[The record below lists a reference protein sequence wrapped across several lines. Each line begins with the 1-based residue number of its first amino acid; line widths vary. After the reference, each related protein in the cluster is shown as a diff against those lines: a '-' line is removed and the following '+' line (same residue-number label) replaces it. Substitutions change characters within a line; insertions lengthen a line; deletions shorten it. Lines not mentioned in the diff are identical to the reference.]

1 VSANMELRK
10 ILILVGAA
18 LLWVPGYSQSSEP
31 IKVII
36 GGTGSGAVVT
46 SVLAEEFSNMH
57 PEYEVTVSTKNKYGE
72 GSQWVSEG
80 GQLLGFSEGPFSLE
94 DQSDSPVLKSLSFA
108 YVKIGFA
115 VTGSVGVS
123 ELSLAHWQD
132 IYSGKIKNW
141 SEVGGVDLPIVRLG
155 YESEGSIFRAVEKSY
170 PAFGKAEVFRFAGR
184 NIPMGDSIKSIP
196 GAIGYSDLL
205 SLSQQPGLQI
215 LEIEGFDCLLEV
227 SLVYEESSAENRCIK
242 LFREFISGAHW
253 RDLLMANPLMAPP
266 EIWQE
271 DLSPRMVRVI
281 RSRIRAVAKMAAA
294 PILIREVKLH
304 NERKLTLK
312 EIQGLDV
319 QWAQGNQ
326 ERFILALQENPVGKY
341 LGKMV
346 KGNPMIYT
354 EAFVCGNQGA
364 VVGEYPETSDY
375 WQGDERKFTQC
386 FSGGL
391 GQLFIGQLEYDES
404 TKTNGIQISVPV
416 LDGEKTIGVLVVGI
430 RDVEN
435 MDGRGIN

>member
-1 VSANMELRK
+1 MSANMELRK
-10 ILILVGAA
+10 ILILVGAVM
-18 LLWVPGYSQSSEP
+18 LCLSGYCQASEP
-31 IKVII
+31 TKVII

-46 SVLAEEFSNMH
+46 SVLAEEFSNLH
-57 PEYEVTVSTKNKYGE
+57 PEYEVTVSTENKYGE

-80 GQLLGFSEGPFSLE
+80 GQLLGFSEGPLSLE
-94 DQSDSPVLKSLSFA
+94 DQSYSPVLKSLSFA
-108 YVKIGFA
+108 YVKVGFA

-123 ELSLAHWQD
+123 KLSLAQWQD

-141 SEVGGVDLPIVRLG
+141 SEVGGVDLPIIRLG
-155 YESEGSIFRAVEKSY
+155 HEPEGSIFRAVAKSY
-170 PAFGKAEVFRFAGR
+170 PAFGKTEISRFVEK
-184 NIPMGDSIKSIP
+184 NKPMGDSIKSIP

-205 SLSQQPGLQI
+205 TLKKQPGLQI
-215 LEIEGFDCLLEV
+215 LEIEGFDCLMEV

-253 RDLLMANPLMAPP
+253 RDLLWASPLMAPP

-271 DLSPRMVRVI
+271 DVSPRMARVI

-304 NERKLTLK
+304 NERHLALK
-312 EIQGLDV
+312 EIQDLDE
-319 QWAQGNQ
+319 QWALGNQ

-354 EAFVCGNQGA
+354 EAFVCGNLGA

-375 WQGDERKFTQC
+375 WQGDERKFTNC

-416 LDGEKTIGVLVVGI
+416 MDGEKTIGVLVVGI
-430 RDVEN
+430 RDIEN
-435 MDGRGIN
+435 MASRGIN